1 MKDELDPDHEIV
13 VERLVLGLR
22 GFARGLGLDEKVV
35 RHIVNRVIID
45 MPLTPDE
52 ERMAEAQD
60 WMLIASA

>member
-1 MKDELDPDHEIV
+1 MQDELDPNHEIV
-13 VERLVLGLR
+13 VERLMLGLR

-52 ERMAEAQD
+52 DRMAKARD